1 MYRTLVAIGGCAWL
15 FGLPGCSDDSARP
28 PQTAAETAK
37 STPAQPAALKDP
49 KTAAS
54 EQDLVKRG
62 RAVYLS
68 NCIACHNPDPSQD
81 GAIGPANAGS
91 SEALLEA
98 KVIHNTYPPGY
109 TPKRD
114 SNAMIPLPHLEK
126 DIPALHAYLSSG
138 TP

>member
-1 MYRTLVAIGGCAWL
+1 MYRTLVVLGGCAWL
-15 FGLPGCSDDSARP
+15 FFTAACSEDSARP
-28 PQTAAETAK
+28 QQAAAETET
-37 STPAQPAALKDP
+37 STPAQPAAPKDP
-49 KTAAS
+49 KPAAS
-54 EQDLVKRG
+54 QQDLVRRG

-81 GAIGPANAGS
+81 GAIGPANAGAS
-91 SEALLEA
+91 MALLEA

-126 DIPALHAYLSSG
+126 DIPALHAYLSSAK
-138 TP
+138 P